1 MDLLPSADQQDV
13 VRAAADFLAQEMP
26 RDRIRQREAE
36 ASSVD
41 AAAWTGC
48 ADLGLFGLSV
58 PEELGGAGFG
68 VEEEALLFRELG
80 RHVAPGP
87 FLSTVLAAQLA
98 VAIGDADLVASIV
111 AGKTTVGLAALR
123 AGSTVDE
130 DRVRGDLD
138 LIDAVEAPLV
148 LLLGPAGAALVET
161 GQLGAVQTVPS
172 IDPGVRLAT
181 ATGVDAPV
189 SAWLPAATR
198 PLYLRGLVL
207 AAALLVGIA
216 EACRDASTEYA
227 KTREQFGRPIGVNQA
242 VKHRC
247 ADMAVQAELGM
258 AQLYFAAVSLASGRP
273 DAELQARTAK
283 VVAAHAATVN
293 AASNV
298 QVHGGMGYTWENDAH
313 LFVKRVEVLENLLG
327 GRTEHLAEI
336 VALPAP
342 Q

>member
-1 MDLLPSADQQDV
+1 MDLLPSADQLDLAQV
-13 VRAAADFLAQEMP
+13 AADFLAQELP
-26 RDRIRQREAE
+26 RDRIRQRADE
-36 ASSVD
+36 SSSLD
-41 AAAWTGC
+41 PHAWAGC

-58 PEELGGAGFG
+58 PEELGGAGCG

-80 RHVAPGP
+80 RQVAPGP

-98 VAIGDADLVASIV
+98 VGVGDGDLVASVV
-111 AGKTTVGLAALR
+111 AGKTAVGLAALR
-123 AGSTVDE
+123 PGGTFNE
-130 DRVRGDLD
+130 HRVRGDLD
-138 LIDAVEAPLV
+138 LIDAVDAPLV

-161 GQLGAVQTVPS
+161 AQLGDVQPVPS
-172 IDPGVRLAT
+172 IDPGVRLA
-181 ATGVDAPV
+181 AASGVDAPV
-189 SAWLPAATR
+189 SAWLPAAVQ

-207 AAALLVGIA
+207 TAAMLVGIA

-242 VKHRC
+242 VKHKC

-258 AQLYFAAVSLASGRP
+258 AQVYFAAVSVASGRD

-313 LFVKRVEVLENLLG
+313 LFVKRVEVLENVLG
-327 GRTEHLAEI
+327 GRTEHLGRI
-336 VALPAP
+336 IALPAP